1 MKPADINDEMTMN
14 PIPITY
20 RFLPAALAALGLL
33 AAPGPALAEMVLSQ
47 VIVDMQPGKA
57 SREDIEVWNAGEERL
72 YVSAEPFEI
81 RQPGLPGETR
91 VPGSDPTVSG
101 LLVTPQRLV
110 LEPDQRRLIRIS
122 AITPPAASDR
132 VYRITI
138 KPVAGPVQAEV
149 TALKVFVGYD
159 VLVLRRP
166 QAIAGEVTASRS
178 GRQLT
183 VRNGSNTAQE
193 VYEGKQCDA
202 AGANC
207 KDLPATRLYPQ
218 AELRV
223 DLSYDT
229 PVEYRITSGNG
240 SVVKKF

>member
-1 MKPADINDEMTMN
+1 MTGMLLH
-14 PIPITY
+14 T
-20 RFLPAALAALGLL
+20 LAWTG
-33 AAPGPALAEMVLSQ
+33 VL
-47 VIVDMQPGKA
+47 I
-57 SREDIEVWNAGEERL
+57 
-72 YVSAEPFEI
+72 
-81 RQPGLPGETR
+81 
-91 VPGSDPTVSG
+91 
-101 LLVTPQRLV
+101 
-110 LEPDQRRLIRIS
+110 
-122 AITPPAASDR
+122 AI
-132 VYRITI
+132 
-138 KPVAGPVQAEV
+138 
-149 TALKVFVGYD
+149 

-166 QAIAGEVTASRS
+166 QAISGEVTASRS
-178 GRQLT
+178 GRQFT

>member
-1 MKPADINDEMTMN
+1 MN
-14 PIPITY
+14 AIPIAY
-20 RFLPAALAALGLL
+20 RCLLAALAALGLL

-57 SREDIEVWNAGEERL
+57 SREDIEVWNAGQERL

-110 LEPDQRRLIRIS
+110 LEPEQRRLIRIS

-132 VYRITI
+132 IYRITI

-166 QAIAGEVTASRS
+166 QSVSGEVTATRS

-193 VYEGKQCDA
+193 IYDGRQCDA
-202 AGANC
+202 TGANC
-207 KDLPATRLYPQ
+207 RTLQATRLYPQ
-218 AELRV
+218 AELRQ
-223 DLSYDT
+223 LLPYDT
-229 PVEYRITSGNG
+229 PVEYRITAGNG
-240 SVVKKF
+240 SLVKQF